1 MPPQELLARP
11 QWRRTGD
18 TRFPVAATVDGRSWV
33 LRLNSFPDHPLWTLF
48 VDGAARFDTD
58 STPPTW
64 GKPLN
69 RAHPA
74 LAAATAEEILAP
86 VRDFVAYGSEAG
98 TPCDDPFC
106 CG

>member
-33 LRLNSFPDHPLWTLF
+33 LRLNIFPDHPLWTLF
-48 VDGAARFDTD
+48 VDGDRRFDID
-58 STPPTW
+58 DTPPTW
-64 GKPLN
+64 GKPLDKT
-69 RAHPA
+69 APP
-74 LAAATAEEILAP
+74 LDAAAAEEVLAP
-86 VRDFVAYGSEAG
+86 IRDFVAYGSEVGA
-98 TPCDDPFC
+98 PCDNMFC